1 MDYETSETETK
12 QSQRDETAA
21 SETSSIKRERSD
33 SITSEKKYKKHQDY
47 NDNEQQQEPPIKK
60 IKKPRKKRKVLMG
73 EMEEGIP
80 SNEHLL
86 PAHRRSNGRGSDKVL
101 KKGKKKKVCS
111 CSRSC

>member
-33 SITSEKKYKKHQDY
+33 SIASEKKYKKHQDY
-47 NDNEQQQEPPIKK
+47 DDEPIKK
-60 IKKPRKKRKVLMG
+60 LKKPRKKRKVLMG

-86 PAHRRSNGRGSDKVL
+86 PAHRRSNSRGSDKFL
-101 KKGKKKKVCS
+101 KNSKKKKVCR
-111 CSRSC
+111 C